1 MNKKTILFIEDE
13 EDIFEIVRYNLEKEG
28 FKVLSAISGE
38 IGQSKVLAHKP
49 DLILLDLML
58 PGISGLELCKKLK
71 QDENTRDIPV
81 IMVTAKSEDADIVT
95 GLELGAEDY
104 ITKPFSPRVL
114 VARVLSV
121 LRRQNKDGFDE
132 KNVLKID
139 GLNINP
145 GRHEVILNGES
156 LNLTNSEFRILH
168 FLVRR
173 AGWVYTRDQ
182 IIDAIRGEGY
192 AVTDRAID
200 VQVVGL
206 RKKLGEYGAWI
217 ETVRGVGYR
226 FKDME
231 QK

>member
-1 MNKKTILFIEDE
+1 
-13 EDIFEIVRYNLEKEG
+13 
-28 FKVLSAISGE
+28 
-38 IGQSKVLAHKP
+38 
-49 DLILLDLML
+49 ML

-217 ETVRGVGYR
+217 ETVRGIGYR

>member
-1 MNKKTILFIEDE
+1 
-13 EDIFEIVRYNLEKEG
+13 
-28 FKVLSAISGE
+28 
-38 IGQSKVLAHKP
+38 
-49 DLILLDLML
+49 
-58 PGISGLELCKKLK
+58 
-71 QDENTRDIPV
+71 
-81 IMVTAKSEDADIVT
+81 
-95 GLELGAEDY
+95 
-104 ITKPFSPRVL
+104 
-114 VARVLSV
+114 
-121 LRRQNKDGFDE
+121 
-132 KNVLKID
+132 
-139 GLNINP
+139 
-145 GRHEVILNGES
+145 GES
-156 LNLTNSEFRILH
+156 PNLTNSEFRILH

-217 ETVRGVGYR
+217 ETVRGIGYR